1 MQKTIF
7 PKRQSKKSTDFD
19 SATRGL
25 LSRMEMRS
33 KGARL
38 AYWFIFT
45 ILLAS
50 TFTCVF
56 PVYWMYTGGLKTPV
70 GLLHFPP
77 ELFPAHPL
85 WENYLRAWNDLN
97 FPLYFGNTLAL
108 AVGSWFL
115 QIFIST
121 TAAYSLSKL
130 KPVFG
135 NVILFIFLA
144 TLMVP
149 AMAYFIPQYLTIVKV
164 PFINL
169 AGIPAWLYKWLP
181 GGLAFNVL
189 PDGSVTLLDS
199 WWGVW
204 LPQAASAFN
213 IFLMKSFF
221 DEIPQ
226 DLIDAARM
234 DGANA
239 AQVLT
244 KIILPLSGPVL
255 AVITIFTVIGSWKD
269 FFWPYLVLMGRED
282 LTPIMVALFR
292 LTNVQSYP
300 QPINI
305 VMAGLAIA
313 STPPIILFLIF
324 QKQIMRGIV
333 LTGLK
338 G

>member
-1 MQKTIF
+1 MKKPLF
-7 PKRQSKKSTDFD
+7 PKPARKRAQDFD

-25 LSRMEMRS
+25 ISPMEMRA

-38 AYWFIFT
+38 AYWLVFAM
-45 ILLAS
+45 LLAS

-56 PVYWMYTGGLKTPV
+56 PVYWMYTGGLKTPT
-70 GLLHFPP
+70 GLLQFPP
-77 ELFPAHPL
+77 EWFPSNPL
-85 WENYLRAWNDLN
+85 WSNYLRSWNDLN
-97 FPLYFGNTLAL
+97 FPLYFRNTLAL
-108 AVGSWFL
+108 AFGAWVL
-115 QIFIST
+115 QMLISI

-130 KPVFG
+130 KPILG
-135 NVILFIFLA
+135 NVILFLFLA

-164 PFINL
+164 PLINL
-169 AGIPAWLYKWLP
+169 ARVPAWMYRWLP
-181 GGLAFNVL
+181 GGLAFHVL

-213 IFLMKSFF
+213 IFVMKSFF
-221 DEIPQ
+221 DEIPP
-226 DLIDAARM
+226 DLIDAARI
-234 DGANA
+234 DGANPL
-239 AQVLT
+239 QVLT
-244 KIILPLSGPVL
+244 SIILPLSGPVL
-255 AVITIFTVIGSWKD
+255 AVITIFTVIGTWKD

-292 LTNVQSYP
+292 LTNVQTYP
-300 QPINI
+300 QPLNI

-313 STPPIILFLIF
+313 STPPILLFLIF
-324 QKQIMRGIV
+324 QKQIIRGII